1 MTAHVRRK
9 APKNEA
15 SKRRHEPK
23 PKGPPLFQR
32 PEPTVAEIKSISQEL
47 GAAHRRVTETRPLR
61 FDTPQDWQA
70 WVEAVRQKYTLYK
83 AHVTLPAQHFSREII
98 PEEVARYDW
107 DFWQGMELLRGGD
120 RTYLESAV
128 TFLEADPSF
137 YGSGYAKEDII
148 PAINRFD
155 LPSKLV
161 GRLRAVVL
169 NMVDQRDGREFRAY
183 CRLAR
188 KVDSPELREQL
199 NRRLTRAWPS
209 ARSLTDDLPALML
222 LARQDRAIRRRARWV
237 LEALGQKD
245 TQG

>member
-1 MTAHVRRK
+1 MKAHNRRK
-9 APKNEA
+9 VPGTEA
-15 SKRRHEPK
+15 SKPKHEPES
-23 PKGPPLFQR
+23 KGPPLFQR
-32 PEPTVAEIKSISQEL
+32 PEPTVAEIKAISQEL
-47 GAAHRRVTETRPLR
+47 NAAHRRVTETRPLR
-61 FDTPQDWQA
+61 FDTPQGWQD

-83 AHVTLPAQHFSREII
+83 AHVTLPAQYFSREII
-98 PEEVARYDW
+98 PAEVARYDW
-107 DFWQGMELLRGGD
+107 DFWQGMELLCGGD

-128 TFLEADPSF
+128 AFLEADPIF

-148 PAINRFD
+148 PAINRLD
-155 LPSKLV
+155 LPPKLV
-161 GRLRAVVL
+161 GRLQTVVL

-209 ARSLTDDLPALML
+209 ARSLNDDLPALML
-222 LARQDRAIRRRARWV
+222 LAREDGAVRRRARWV